1 MSNRQIQPVRNRD
14 VQIIRQARPRSLW
27 GQVWNVALQ
36 PNTFFLALPQAPSSS
51 RQWFWV
57 AVLILALNG
66 FAAVRQDAV
75 ASGGG
80 ASVDPGFSQGSE
92 FPSTDFSSGPGGG
105 FSAQPGGLPGGLP
118 PDFGAPTDGGSTGSG
133 TDVSSTWVTAL
144 ISATTILIGWF
155 VLAVILCE
163 VPLFNGV
170 RPEYG
175 QNLQI
180 AIWTTVPLGIMAGLQ
195 VIYIAATGMVGASGV
210 SGLLELWKGYN
221 DLSPLVRSILLSLTS
236 RLTIFW
242 VWSLILIF
250 IGARQAL
257 NGKVWSSLLVVVI
270 WVLVVVMVPVV
281 TGTIKAPELPV
292 EALPEAIVLP
302 ENPFA
307 PPTED
312 TGFSDGEFTPVPDD
326 ISGGVDG
333 EQSLPTDEFSGDVDA
348 FATLDPINQNPIF
361 ATPLPLPAGSGIIT
375 TAEGS
380 DRSDQKDDMI
390 GTTVEPTLE
399 SSEGNSNSRFAT
411 PTPENE

>member
-80 ASVDPGFSQGSE
+80 ATVDPGFSQGSE
-92 FPSTDFSSGPGGG
+92 FPSSDFSSGPGG

-118 PDFGAPTDGGSTGSG
+118 SDFGAPTDGGSTGSG
-133 TDVSSTWVTAL
+133 ADVSSTWVTAL

-170 RPEYG
+170 RPHYG

-180 AIWTTVPLGIMAGLQ
+180 AIWTTVPLGVMAGLQ
-195 VIYIAATGMVGASGV
+195 VIYIAATGVVGASGV
-210 SGLLELWKGYN
+210 SGLLDIWKGYN

-242 VWSLILIF
+242 VWSLVLIF

-292 EALPEAIVLP
+292 EGLPEPIVLP
-302 ENPFA
+302 EDPFA
-307 PPTED
+307 SPTED
-312 TGFSDGEFTPVPDD
+312 TGLFEGEITPATDD
-326 ISGGVDG
+326 VSGGVEG
-333 EQSLPTDEFSGDVDA
+333 EGLPTDEFSGDFNA
-348 FATLDPINQNPIF
+348 FATDNAINQNPIF
-361 ATPLPLPAGSGIIT
+361 ATPLPLTEESGVIST
-375 TAEGS
+375 VES
-380 DRSDQKDDMI
+380 DDRSDEKDAI
-390 GTTVEPTLE
+390 TGATVEPTLE
-399 SSEGNSNSRFAT
+399 SSEGNTTSRFAT
-411 PTPENE
+411 PTPANG